1 VRRIGSFAYRLRRA
15 LERHGLRG
23 TARKAVALVRH
34 VPARLHWR
42 RSERAFDAGYAIDTA
57 GIVHLHTL
65 DIPSDHAEHGVRY
78 EPTNPEWFRD
88 LVDWLPID
96 YEDFV
101 FVDFGAGKGRALVL
115 ASEFPFRKIVGVEF
129 SPELAEVARRNV
141 TAFRSDRQQCDDFE
155 VVCMDAV
162 EYELPD
168 APCVLYFYNPFSET
182 VLRRVLA
189 SIKGSVAERPRPV
202 YVVVTGDAPL
212 HALVEE
218 GFASLAR
225 AGDPESH
232 ALRGRRVFVPVTATV
247 LVIVGLFARLSGDW
261 GAGGLC
267 TLCGL

>member
-1 VRRIGSFAYRLRRA
+1 VRRLASFAYRLRRA
-15 LERHGLRG
+15 VRRHGLRG
-23 TARKAVALVRH
+23 TGRKAVAAVRH
-34 VPARLHWR
+34 VPARRHRR
-42 RSERAFDAGYAIDTA
+42 RSERAFDASYAIDTA

-65 DIPSDHAEHGVRY
+65 DIPSDNAEHGVRY
-78 EPTNPEWFRD
+78 EPTNPEWFCD

-129 SPELAEVARRNV
+129 SPELAEVAQRNV
-141 TAFRSDRQQCDDFE
+141 TAFRSERQQCDDFE

-168 APCVLYFYNPFSET
+168 APCVLYFYNPFSEQ
-182 VLRRVLA
+182 VLRQVLA
-189 SIKGSVAERPRPV
+189 SIRTSVTERPRPI

-218 GFASLAR
+218 GFASLAH
-225 AGDPESH
+225 AGEPESH
-232 ALRGRRVFVPVTATV
+232 ALRGRRVFVPLTAPVTAV
-247 LVIVGLFARLSGDW
+247 LAFFARLSGGW
-261 GAGGLC
+261 GAGE
-267 TLCGL
+267 LCGLCGL